1 MIRLLVIFI
10 LMTFH
15 CSIWAVPARLPLCAS
30 CHGMD
35 GKSLQPIWPNLAGQS
50 QKYMAEQL
58 SLYKN
63 KKRPSDIMQNIAA
76 LLNDQ
81 DIEELSAYYSQQPC
95 LTSPTKPLP
104 LHKAGEQL
112 YKLGDYKRKIPACS
126 ACHGPLGR
134 GNDPAKYPGLAK
146 QNQEY
151 FIQQLYAFKNHQR
164 NTDPMG
170 VMQDISAR
178 LSTDDMQALA
188 DYIQSL

>member
-1 MIRLLVIFI
+1 MIRLHVIFI
-10 LMTFH
+10 LITFH
-15 CSIWAVPARLPLCAS
+15 CQIWAAPVKLPLCAS

-63 KKRPSDIMQNIAA
+63 KKRPSDIMQNFAA
-76 LLNDQ
+76 LLTDK
-81 DIEELSAYYSQQPC
+81 DIEELSAYYSQ
-95 LTSPTKPLP
+95 SPNRSPPVEKNPLQ
-104 LHKAGEQL
+104 KAGENL

-134 GNDPAKYPGLAK
+134 GNDPAKYPGIAK
-146 QNQEY
+146 QNREY

-164 NTDPMG
+164 KTDPMS

-178 LSTDDMQALA
+178 LSADDMQVLA
-188 DYIQSL
+188 EYIQTL

>member
-10 LMTFH
+10 LMTFY
-15 CSIWAVPARLPLCAS
+15 CPIWAAPAKLPLCAS

-35 GKSLQPIWPNLAGQS
+35 GKSLQPIWPNLGGQS

-58 SLYKN
+58 YLYKN
-63 KKRPSDIMQNIAA
+63 KKRPSDIMQNFAT

-81 DIEELSAYYSQQPC
+81 DIEELSAYYSKQPN
-95 LTSPTKPLP
+95 LTSPTEPHPLQ
-104 LHKAGEQL
+104 KAGERL

-134 GNDPAKYPGLAK
+134 GNDPAKYPAIAK
-146 QNQEY
+146 QNREY

-164 NTDPMG
+164 KTDPSN
-170 VMQDISAR
+170 VMQDISGR
-178 LSTDDMQALA
+178 LSEDDMQALA
-188 DYIQSL
+188 DYIQTI

>member
-10 LMTFH
+10 LMTLH
-15 CSIWAVPARLPLCAS
+15 CQMWAAPASMPLCAS

-58 SLYKN
+58 YLYKN
-63 KKRPSDIMQNIAA
+63 KKRPSDIMQNFAA

-81 DIEELSAYYSQQPC
+81 DIEELSAYYSQRPY
-95 LTSPTKPLP
+95 LTSPTEPHPLQ
-104 LHKAGEQL
+104 KAGEHL

-134 GNDPAKYPGLAK
+134 GNDPAKYPAIAK
-146 QNQEY
+146 QNREY

-164 NTDPMG
+164 KTDPSG
-170 VMQDISAR
+170 VMQDISGR
-178 LSTDDMQALA
+178 LSEDDMQALA
-188 DYIQSL
+188 DYIQTL